1 MIQMNRV
8 LAWRHT
14 AVLLFLFFT
23 LLHLPRPLAA
33 QADPTPTPD
42 RLAAPPTVAAPT
54 MADDGAQLYWL
65 HCQPCHGDRGQGLT
79 DAPDDD
85 WRAQYPPE
93 EQFCWNSG
101 CHGERPYE
109 NGFIVPRIVPALIG
123 EGSLANYP
131 TMHEVYIFMRAAM
144 PRQVPGSLT
153 DAEYLAIAAFLAR
166 AHGLSDGVAL
176 AEADLSTIILNPAYM
191 EVTSTAEAEVALP
204 AAMPSA
210 LVTAVPAPLPAATT
224 NRWMG
229 WLAGSVLFF
238 LLLLSGVLWL
248 RHNQ

>member
-1 MIQMNRV
+1 MNRV

-14 AVLLFLFFT
+14 AVLLLLLFTFM
-23 LLHLPRPLAA
+23 HLPWSLAAHSPAA
-33 QADPTPTPD
+33 QADATPTPD

-109 NGFIVPRIVPALIG
+109 NGFIVPRTVPALIG

-131 TMHEVYIFMRAAM
+131 TMHEVYVFMRAAM

-153 DAEYLAIAAFLAR
+153 DAEYLAITAFLAR
-166 AHGLSDGVAL
+166 AHDLSDGVAL

-191 EVTSTAEAEVALP
+191 EVTADNAGG
-204 AAMPSA
+204 
-210 LVTAVPAPLPAATT
+210 TAVPSTPVAPSPEPAAVPARTE
-224 NRWMG
+224 
-229 WLAGSVLFF
+229 WLAVGLVI
-238 LLLLSGVLWL
+238 LLLFLGGALWL
-248 RHNQ
+248 RHGR